1 MTLGQETPARFWQ
14 LDALRLAGV
23 LAVVVQHA
31 AVAYS
36 AYVPWWYVRDPAKSA
51 LADLLLLVCD
61 GATMPLLFALAGY
74 FALPSLDRR
83 GLGGFLAGRA
93 RRLLVPLVG
102 LTLFFCPIIAYV
114 DYLDKGG
121 RDGFLAHWLA
131 IVPTALDWR
140 FLLFASADA
149 AKVSQTLLWSFH
161 RWFLA
166 MLSVFCLVLAA
177 ARLTAGPGLTRRG
190 SWGAWGLGRI
200 GLLALGVGL
209 AAGVGQMA
217 CPDPAWAR
225 LGPFLVFQP
234 TRLPLY
240 AGFFLLGA
248 FVWKGGWSAD
258 HGLPGRPWAWGLACL
273 VALVAMART
282 GGDAIEAWAAGGPSV
297 PLALANGLART
308 AFALAATVLA
318 AWLIGRAKAG
328 SPWRRPGLSRTS
340 FDLYLYHFPPV
351 VVLQYWL
358 CGTALPMAAK
368 FAVCTAVPILA
379 CLGASRLCGRRAWTR
394 PALVGLTFVG
404 CAMFWG

>member
-1 MTLGQETPARFWQ
+1 MNPGTGTTDRFWQ

-23 LAVVVQHA
+23 LAVVMQHA

-36 AYVPWWYVRDPAKSA
+36 VYVPWWYVRDPAKSA
-51 LADLLLLVCD
+51 LVDVILLVCD
-61 GATMPLLFALAGY
+61 GATMPLLFAVAGY

-83 GLGGFLAGRA
+83 GLAGFLAGRA
-93 RRLLVPLVG
+93 RRLLVPLVW

-114 DYLDKGG
+114 DYRDKGG
-121 RDGFLAHWLA
+121 LDGFFAHWLA
-131 IVPTALDWR
+131 IAPTALDWR
-140 FLLFASADA
+140 FLLFADADA
-149 AKVSQTLLWSFH
+149 AKLSQTLMWSFH
-161 RWFLA
+161 LWFLA
-166 MLSVFCLVLAA
+166 VLFVFCLVLTA
-177 ARLTAGPGLTRRG
+177 ARLAVGPWLTRRESRG
-190 SWGAWGLGRI
+190 GPGWGGL

-209 AAGVGQMA
+209 AAGFGQMA

-248 FVWKGGWSAD
+248 SVWKRGWSAEN
-258 HGLPGRPWAWGLACL
+258 GLPGRPWAWGLACL
-273 VALVAMART
+273 VALVVMART

-340 FDLYLYHFPPV
+340 FDLYLHHFPPV

-358 CGTALPMAAK
+358 CGTTVPVVAKIAVCSALP
-368 FAVCTAVPILA
+368 ILV
-379 CLGASRLCGRRAWTR
+379 CLGATRLCGRRAWTR
-394 PALVGLTFVG
+394 PALVGLAFVG
-404 CAMFWG
+404 CAVFWG

>member
-1 MTLGQETPARFWQ
+1 MNLGQETSARFWQ

-51 LADLLLLVCD
+51 LADFLLLVCD
-61 GATMPLLFALAGY
+61 GATMPLLFAVAGY

-83 GLGGFLAGRA
+83 GLAGFLAGRA
-93 RRLLVPLVG
+93 RRLVVPLVG
-102 LTLFFCPIIAYV
+102 LTLFFCPIIAYI

-121 RDGFLAHWLA
+121 RDGFFAHWLA

-140 FLLFASADA
+140 FMLFAGADA

-161 RWFLA
+161 LWFLA
-166 MLSVFCLVLAA
+166 MLFVFCLVVAG
-177 ARLTAGPGLTRRG
+177 ARLAVGPGLTHRG
-190 SWGAWGLGRI
+190 RLGAWGLGRI
-200 GLLALGVGL
+200 GLLALGIGL
-209 AAGVGQMA
+209 AAGAGQLA

-248 FVWKGGWSAD
+248 YAWKRGWSA
-258 HGLPGRPWAWGLACL
+258 GQSLPGRPWVWGLAFL
-273 VALVAMART
+273 LTLAAMART
-282 GGDAIEAWAAGGPSV
+282 GGGALQAWASGAPSV
-297 PLALANGLART
+297 PLSLAYGLART
-308 AFALAATVLA
+308 AFALAATILA
-318 AWLIGRAKAG
+318 VALVGRVRAG
-328 SPWRRPGLSRTS
+328 SFWRRPGLSRTS

-358 CGTALPMAAK
+358 CGTAVPVVAK
-368 FAVCTAVPILA
+368 IAVCCALPILV
-379 CLGASRLCGRRAWTR
+379 CLGATRLCGRRAWTR
-394 PALVGLTFVG
+394 PALVGLAFVG
-404 CAMFWG
+404 CAVFWG